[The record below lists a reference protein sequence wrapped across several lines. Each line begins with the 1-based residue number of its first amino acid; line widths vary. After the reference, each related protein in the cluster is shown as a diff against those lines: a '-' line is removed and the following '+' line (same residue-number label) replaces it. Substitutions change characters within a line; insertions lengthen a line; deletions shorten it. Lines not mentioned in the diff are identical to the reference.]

1 MIRVSPLK
9 VAVTIFAA
17 VMFLGVA
24 EASAKASTIVADG
37 LVCTLSAAIQAANT
51 NAPIGGCLAGDDLHG
66 PDEIDLQTDVAI
78 DFWDNIDTNG
88 CPNGLPA
95 VTSRIVIFGHGH
107 TVRALGGFRLFDST
121 QGDLTLDH
129 ITVRDGSVEF
139 CVGGGI
145 NGVVTLIDSTVT
157 NNFSL
162 DRGAGVAGTSVR
174 LIRTAITDNR
184 GSGVF
189 VQGTLRVYDSRIVGN
204 KGSGANFTDTA
215 GGIEVHGTAVIVNTT
230 VANNI
235 IGGTTG
241 IGGGIYADGDV
252 TIDSS
257 TISGNI
263 ATGDAALGGGIF
275 LYSGTLT
282 VVNSTVASNLAHDP
296 SSVSFGGSGGGIFS
310 SSAVGPV
317 SGPGGAVTIIH
328 STITGNSALGNAL
341 GPNAGL
347 GGGVRVDSLVLSN
360 SIIANNTATIAAGT
374 DCTTQSIQF
383 KGVNLIGD
391 GSCFAEAE
399 GQLIG
404 DPMLSPLADNGG
416 LTLTKMPQLGSPV
429 VNRIPKVNGRCQ
441 GAAGIR
447 DDQRGVRRPQK
458 GGGCDIGAIE
468 VDGEY
473 TLLQLSQ
480 LKKQYIPSAE

>member
-1 MIRVSPLK
+1 
-9 VAVTIFAA
+9 
-17 VMFLGVA
+17 MFLGAA

-37 LVCTLSAAIQAANT
+37 VVCTLSAAIQAANT
-51 NAPIGGCLAGDDLHG
+51 NTPVGGCPAGESLGTDV
-66 PDEIDLQTDVAI
+66 IDLRVDVTI
-78 DFWDNIDTNG
+78 DLFDNMDANG

-95 VTSRIVIFGHGH
+95 VTSRIAIYGHSH
-107 TVRALGGFRLFDST
+107 IVRALGGFRLFDST
-121 QGDLTLDH
+121 QGNLTLDH

-139 CVGGGI
+139 CRGGGI

-174 LIRTAITDNR
+174 LIRSAVTDNR

-189 VQGTLRVYDSRIVGN
+189 VEGTLQVYGSRIAGN
-204 KGSGANFTDTA
+204 KGSGFNFTNTA
-215 GGIEVHGTAVIVNTT
+215 GGIEVHGTAVIENTT

-235 IGGTTG
+235 IGGTSG
-241 IGGGIYADGDV
+241 IGGGIYADGDI
-252 TIDSS
+252 TITSS

-263 ATGDAALGGGIF
+263 ATGDLAIGGGIF
-275 LYSGTLT
+275 LYSGTLMI
-282 VVNSTVASNLAHDP
+282 VNSTVASNLAHDP
-296 SSVSFGGSGGGIFS
+296 SFASFGGSGGGVFS
-310 SSAVGPV
+310 SNAGGPIT
-317 SGPGGAVTIIH
+317 GPGGAVTIIH
-328 STITGNSALGNAL
+328 STITGNSALGNGL

-360 SIIANNTATIAAGT
+360 SIIANNTATIADGA
-374 DCTTQSIQF
+374 DCTAQTVQF

-404 DPMLSPLADNGG
+404 DPMLTPLADNGG
-416 LTLTKMPQLGSPV
+416 PTLTKMPRAGSPV
-429 VNRIPKVNGRCQ
+429 IDRIPKVGGRCQ

-447 DDQRGVRRPQK
+447 DDQRGVKRPQK
-458 GGGCDIGAIE
+458 GGGCDIGAVE
-468 VDGEY
+468 VDSE
-473 TLLQLSQ
+473 TLLPQLSRVNG
-480 LKKQYIPSAE
+480 QYFPTAE